1 MVLINGEEKNIGGMT
16 VMQCLEAEGLAPER
30 VAVMINGEI
39 LPKSDYSATVIE
51 DGSEVDIVGFVGG
64 G

>member
-1 MVLINGEEKNIGGMT
+1 MAKINGEEVNANNLLITEFLSQNGYS
-16 VMQCLEAEGLAPER
+16 PER

-39 LPKSDYSATVIE
+39 LPKAEYAKTRISDKDEIE
-51 DGSEVDIVGFVGG
+51 VVGFVGG

>member
-1 MVLINGEEKNIGGMT
+1 MVKINGERLDVGGMS
-16 VMQCLEAEGLAPER
+16 VLDFLKKDGKNPQR

-39 LPKSDYSATVIE
+39 LPKDSYDRVIN
-51 DGSEVDIVGFVGG
+51 DGDEVDILGFVGG

>member
-1 MVLINGEEKNIGGMT
+1 MAKINGEEINAKNALVIDFIKEKGYS
-16 VMQCLEAEGLAPER
+16 AER

-39 LPKSDYSATVIE
+39 LPKADYAATRISDS
-51 DGSEVDIVGFVGG
+51 DEVEIVGFVGG

>member
-1 MVLINGEEKNIGGMT
+1 MVKINGERLDVGEMSVLDFLKKDGKNP
-16 VMQCLEAEGLAPER
+16 QR

-39 LPKSDYSATVIE
+39 LPKDSYDRVIN
-51 DGSEVDIVGFVGG
+51 DGDEVDILGFVGG